1 MKKLF
6 YVVLVVVVA
15 LFGLTFSYKN
25 HQVIEVD
32 YYFGLHFQG
41 QLPLLL
47 FITFALGLLAG
58 YVTGVTPR
66 AQRPPQVV
74 ESQVENRRRLANPFP
89 ARHLVRNGP
98 ADCGR
103 QV

>member
-1 MKKLF
+1 MKKLL

-58 YVTGVTPR
+58 YGVALLNGLNARRKWSKARSQTAAALPTHSPPVT
-66 AQRPPQVV
+66 
-74 ESQVENRRRLANPFP
+74 
-89 ARHLVRNGP
+89 
-98 ADCGR
+98 
-103 QV
+103 

>member
-6 YVVLVVVVA
+6 YVVLIVVVA

-58 YVTGVTPR
+58 YGVALLHGLNARRKWSKARSQTAAALPTHSPPVT
-66 AQRPPQVV
+66 
-74 ESQVENRRRLANPFP
+74 
-89 ARHLVRNGP
+89 
-98 ADCGR
+98 
-103 QV
+103 

>member
-1 MKKLF
+1 MKKLL

-58 YVTGVTPR
+58 YVTALLRGLNARRKWSKAVKTAAALPTHSPPVT
-66 AQRPPQVV
+66 
-74 ESQVENRRRLANPFP
+74 
-89 ARHLVRNGP
+89 
-98 ADCGR
+98 
-103 QV
+103 